1 MAKQP
6 HDKILGP
13 SMKKRKPRKCRICKK
28 RPVWIGGDVKNPGPV
43 CKRCYHKN
51 VWPERMSRRK
61 QKGAGPISV
70 PSDEFDVLFD
80 DYELMIEDHGVPLDA
95 DGMPLA
101 WSSNADYYWACIV
114 VDEDDEMLL
123 PWMWVDE

>member
-1 MAKQP
+1 
-6 HDKILGP
+6 
-13 SMKKRKPRKCRICKK
+13 MKKRKHRKPRKCRICRK

-43 CKRCYHKN
+43 CKRCYHKR

-61 QKGAGPISV
+61 MGADGGNSISI
-70 PSDEFDVLFD
+70 DDFD
-80 DYELMIEDHGVPLDA
+80 DPLDDDELVHADFGVPFDD

-114 VDEDDEMLL
+114 AEDDEMQLWWCL
-123 PWMWVDE
+123 DDE